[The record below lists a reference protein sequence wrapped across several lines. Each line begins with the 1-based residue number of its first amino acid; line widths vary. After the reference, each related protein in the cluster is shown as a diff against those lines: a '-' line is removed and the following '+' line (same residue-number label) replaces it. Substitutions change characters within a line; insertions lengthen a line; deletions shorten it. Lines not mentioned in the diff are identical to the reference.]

1 MKRGKKIY
9 EEKYDFRRY
18 KMKRKIISILIMVAL
33 LISFNQSM
41 TAMAIAEND
50 IKVANLQTSEKS
62 NTYLE
67 YIPIIESGAYDG
79 NEGDSF
85 VYPLGKHQWTR
96 GRIGIDGN
104 TVTAK

>member
-79 NEGDSF
+79 
-85 VYPLGKHQWTR
+85 
-96 GRIGIDGN
+96 
-104 TVTAK
+104 